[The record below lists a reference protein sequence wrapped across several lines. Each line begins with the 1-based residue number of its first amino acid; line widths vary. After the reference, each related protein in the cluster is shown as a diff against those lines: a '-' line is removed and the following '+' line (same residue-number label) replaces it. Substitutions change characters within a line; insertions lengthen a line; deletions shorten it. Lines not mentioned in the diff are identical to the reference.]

1 MDKYI
6 TIALPKGRIADEV
19 LAMAGR
25 IFNDD
30 FSFLD
35 RKLILQKGDFRF
47 LLVRNQDVPSYV
59 LHQAADL
66 GVVGLD
72 VLEEN
77 RLDIIRLLDLQ
88 IGKCKVVLGSKND
101 EILDFNKPQ
110 IKIATKMPNITR
122 DFFSKKAVA
131 TEIIKLYGSIE
142 LAPLVGLADAIVDIV
157 ETGSTM
163 KQHNLKVDEVIM
175 ESSAYLIANQNS
187 FYAKKTQI
195 LDLYKKFEGVMG
207 ESNLFGGG

>member
-1 MDKYI
+1 MDKII

-19 LAMAGR
+19 LAIMGR

-30 FSFLD
+30 FNFLD

-101 EILDFNKPQ
+101 EVLDFNKPQ

-142 LAPLVGLADAIVDIV
+142 LAPLVGLADGIVDIV

-163 KQHNLKVDEVIM
+163 KQHNLKIDEVIM
-175 ESSAYLIANQNS
+175 ESSAFLIANQNS

-195 LDLYKKFEGVMG
+195 LDLYKKFESVIR
-207 ESNLFGGG
+207 ES